1 MKKFVFPLL
10 CLLLLSGCEQPP
22 REYQHSI
29 LKFGTIIDITLY
41 GVDQDL
47 ADKAFR
53 DMDKDFAYYHS
64 AWTPYE
70 PSALTR
76 INSLIPTGKPFS
88 VAPSV
93 YPLIENSMQL
103 AIATD
108 HLYNPA
114 IGKLIRLWQMHK
126 HDDPNIRPPDPEKI
140 AALVKQNPRITDL
153 HLEGIQMVSD
163 NPAVELNFGAYAKG
177 YGIDLTMQHLKE
189 LGIKNAIINT
199 GGDLKAIGT
208 HGDRPW
214 AIAIRHPRKDDI
226 LASLETHGEE
236 AVFTSGDYERY
247 YMYKGKRYHH
257 IIDPRTGYPAEGS
270 QSVTVI
276 HKDSGLADAAATALF
291 VAGPDHWYEL
301 AKKLGLKQVLLVDS
315 EGKIHVSPQMLERL
329 HFNDKIETTLIVSP
343 PL

>member
-1 MKKFVFPLL
+1 MKKFVYPLL

-41 GVDQDL
+41 GVDQEL

-108 HLYNPA
+108 NLYNPA

-126 HDDPNIRPPDPEKI
+126 HDDPNIRPPDPDKI

-177 YGIDLTMQHLKE
+177 YGIDLTMLR
-189 LGIKNAIINT
+189 N
-199 GGDLKAIGT
+199 
-208 HGDRPW
+208 W
-214 AIAIRHPRKDDI
+214 ASRMP
-226 LASLETHGEE
+226 SST
-236 AVFTSGDYERY
+236 
-247 YMYKGKRYHH
+247 
-257 IIDPRTGYPAEGS
+257 P
-270 QSVTVI
+270 
-276 HKDSGLADAAATALF
+276 AATSR
-291 VAGPDHWYEL
+291 P
-301 AKKLGLKQVLLVDS
+301 
-315 EGKIHVSPQMLERL
+315 
-329 HFNDKIETTLIVSP
+329 
-343 PL
+343 